1 MTSRLRTYKEGEPQA
16 LAAGSKALL
25 TTTARFYMDW
35 VSLVLEA
42 RGVMASEGFQ
52 IKLSERG
59 AGEVRNPVYEPNVR
73 QILARWRE
81 SGDLKE
87 GQDPMKEPFLR
98 RLLTY

>member
-1 MTSRLRTYKEGEPQA
+1 MTSRLRTYKEAEPRA
-16 LAAGSKALL
+16 LTAGSDALL

-35 VSLVLEA
+35 VDLALEA
-42 RGVMASEGFQ
+42 RGVMASEDFP

-73 QILARWRE
+73 RVLALWRE
-81 SGDLKE
+81 SGDLEE
-87 GQDPMKEPFLR
+87 GQDPMKEAFLR